1 MMEAASQVLERI
13 GAQAASRTSVAA
25 AATAAFVALVGVHT
39 AQQRKLTKRLG
50 RFPRSSP
57 WFFPYLDLF
66 RAIRAGF
73 GPKLIISRRKAL
85 GDIFYLGP
93 FPGME
98 RPLLAICNPDDQAEL
113 MKKEGRMKLYAQ
125 MPDEMLATHGPG
137 NMQIQFGK
145 RHQFLRKIFSSLLSP
160 TALEL
165 FVPHIVE
172 AFTKL
177 WCDLETKSKD
187 SEHPINIQ
195 DAICDAQFT
204 LMCRLFFGLIP
215 DGDDAD
221 LAQLRDDFEAQMD
234 SHFKPASSPIY
245 KKGVE
250 AANRIHEFL
259 SKRFDSV
266 LEERRKVYQPDH
278 ITEEKKDDSETK
290 MPKVGNALETIAD
303 ALLRDGCAND
313 PKAISDVK
321 DNLNLLLEASHGTTM
336 TITASTMYFLN
347 KSGNAAALDKLREEV
362 ANLDC
367 TSYATL
373 RGEMP
378 YAEGCIKEA
387 MRFAPIVG
395 GVSFTMA
402 EGLDVTY
409 KGEHLEGPT
418 TFLLTFSANYK
429 DESIFPEPE
438 VYEPERWIRGS
449 EKEAS
454 ARAQLAFKP
463 FGTGRHLCLGYQL
476 ALLVMKA
483 SLYVFAKDRKRTI
496 IFDEK
501 SVKVENNLFPE
512 AKVSGGL
519 PGRVV
524 RV

>member
-1 MMEAASQVLERI
+1 MRNFLEKI
-13 GAQAASRTSVAA
+13 SAQAASRTTVAA
-25 AATAAFVALVGVHT
+25 AVTTAVVALIGVHS

-57 WFFPYLDLF
+57 WFFPYLDLI

-73 GPKLIISRRKAL
+73 GPKLMIHRRKAL

-98 RPLLAICNPDDQAEL
+98 RPLLTIVKPDDQAEL
-113 MKKEGRMKLYAQ
+113 LKKEGRMKLYAQ

-137 NMQIQFGK
+137 NMQIQSGK
-145 RHQFLRKIFSSLLSP
+145 NHQFLRKIFSSLLSP
-160 TALEL
+160 TALES
-165 FVPHIVE
+165 FVPYIVD

-177 WCDLETKSKD
+177 WCDLETKSKE
-187 SEHPINIQ
+187 SKNPINIQ

-204 LMCRLFFGLIP
+204 LMCKIFFGLTP
-215 DGDDAD
+215 DNNDVD
-221 LAQLRDDFEAQMD
+221 LAQLRVDFEAQMD

-250 AANRIHEFL
+250 AANRIHKFL
-259 SKRFDSV
+259 SERFDSV
-266 LEERRKVYQPDH
+266 LEERKGLFQANCGA
-278 ITEEKKDDSETK
+278 EEKKDDDKTLL
-290 MPKVGNALETIAD
+290 PKIGNALESIAD
-303 ALLRDGCAND
+303 ALLRDGSADD

-336 TITASTMYFLN
+336 TITTSTMYFLN
-347 KSGNAAALDKLREEV
+347 RSDNTDALERLRQEV
-362 ANLDC
+362 ANLEC
-367 TSYATL
+367 ASYSNI

-387 MRFAPIVG
+387 MRFAPIAG
-395 GVSFTMA
+395 SVSFTMD
-402 EGLDVTY
+402 EGLDVTF
-409 KGEHLEGPT
+409 KGEHLKGPT
-418 TFLLTFSANYK
+418 TFLLAFSANYK
-429 DESIFPEPE
+429 DKSLFPDPE
-438 VYEPERWIRGS
+438 TYEPERWVKGS
-449 EKEAS
+449 KNEAS
-454 ARAQLAFKP
+454 PRAQLAFKP
-463 FGTGRHLCLGYQL
+463 FGIGRHLCLGYQL

-483 SLYVFAKDRKRTI
+483 SLYVFAKEKKRI
-496 IFDEK
+496 IVFDEE
-501 SVKVENNLFPE
+501 SVKIENNLFPE